1 MPAQSI
7 PPLVI
12 ITLGVAGMGALQYGV
27 HWIFKPTKVASP
39 TLVPHPRAANAA
51 PQPSEQ
57 DTCWAPRGA
66 PAGGRQD
73 RASGYDARA
82 LCAAESAPAGCS
94 GSDGTLA
101 QAQPASGRE
110 MCSLRLHWAIS
121 AARQG

>member
-39 TLVPHPRAANAA
+39 TLVPHPRAANAV

-73 RASGYDARA
+73 RARGYDART
-82 LCAAESAPAGCS
+82 LCAAASAPVGAAVMAGS
-94 GSDGTLA
+94 RRHSL
-101 QAQPASGRE
+101 PAAGR
-110 MCSLRLHWAIS
+110 H
-121 AARQG
+121 AA